1 MCTIIPPTIH
11 SCLSPA
17 KELRVSGGMEPG
29 ADLGPLISPEA
40 KERVCSLVQSGVKE
54 GAKVG

>member
-1 MCTIIPPTIH
+1 MN
-11 SCLSPA
+11 
-17 KELRVSGGMEPG
+17 GGMEPG

-54 GAKVG
+54 GAKIG